1 MLKIYSVPEA
11 QSTLLNRVKAE
22 TPLPDSLKQGMRR
35 IFGRDVSPAE
45 AVAEILADVRAR
57 GDVALR
63 EWTFR
68 IDGVN
73 LEGLKIDRAQL
84 AAAASNL
91 SRDLIDSL
99 KFAADRV
106 RRFHQHQPLP
116 SWTTTEMGG
125 TLGQKMTP
133 LSRVGVYVP
142 GGTAPLPSTLLM
154 SAIPA
159 QVAGV
164 KDVVVITPPQ
174 RGTGQVSDVI
184 LAAAHIAGIE
194 TIYTLGGAQAIAA
207 LAYGTES
214 IQRVDKIVGPGN
226 LFVTLAKQQVFGL
239 VGLDGL
245 AGPTETV
252 VIADESADAAWV
264 AADLIAQAEHDVLA
278 SAILFTPSKSLAE
291 KVQIEV
297 ARQMEERT
305 RSAIIATSMQGQG
318 GIVITRDLDEAVHL
332 ADEYAPEHLCLAV
345 ENPAK
350 YEAMI
355 THAGGLF
362 IGERSFE
369 VLGDYVAGPS
379 HTMPTGGTA
388 RFASPLNALD
398 FVRITSLIALD
409 DESSAT
415 LSEQA
420 ARIAFAEQLDGHATA
435 ALLRTQPTAE
445 HTEKSENGSAPSA
458 FSAVSFI
465 RPDIAAMKPYT
476 PILPF
481 EVLSQKLNRTPDQ
494 IVKLDANENP
504 YGPSPNVREALASAP
519 FLHIYPDP
527 DSTALRAALAQFTG
541 MPSERLLAGAGA
553 DELIDLILRAVI
565 EPGDVVIDCPPSF
578 GMYPFSAAV
587 NAARYVAVPR
597 RENFSLDIDAIEQ
610 AVRSEPRAKVLFVCS
625 PNNPDG
631 SIIGDDDLRRLLK
644 LPVVVVLD
652 EAYVEFASPPGPLSQ
667 NRKDDFERGGVAL
680 GGAGHIAWTLDYPNL
695 AVLRTFSKLA
705 ALAGL
710 RAGYGAFPDW
720 LLPHLWKIKQPYN
733 VNVAA
738 SITAIASLNDLPY
751 LQTNVDRLVAERDRL
766 WAKLSEFA
774 FLKPYPTQSN
784 FILCRVIDREARA
797 LKQALER
804 QGVLV
809 RYFDKPGLQNC
820 IRISV
825 GTPEQTEALCVA
837 LTQVTSEK

>member
-1 MLKIYSVPEA
+1 MLKIYSVTEA
-11 QSTLLNRVKAE
+11 QSTLLNRVRAE
-22 TPLPDSLKQGMRR
+22 TPLPESLRASLRR
-35 IFGRDVSPAE
+35 IFGRDIAPAE
-45 AVAEILADVRAR
+45 AVAEILADVRSR
-57 GDVALR
+57 GDAALR

-68 IDGVN
+68 IDGVS
-73 LEGLKIDRAQL
+73 LEGLKIDRAAL
-84 AAAASNL
+84 AAAADRL
-91 SRDLIDSL
+91 PRELIDSL
-99 KFAADRV
+99 EFAADRV

-133 LSRVGVYVP
+133 LTRVGVYVP

-164 KDVVVITPPQ
+164 QDVLVVTPPN
-174 RGTGQVSDVI
+174 RSTGTISDVI
-184 LAAAHIAGIE
+184 LAAAHIAGID

-252 VIADESADAAWV
+252 VIADDSADAEWV

-278 SAILFTPSKSLAE
+278 SAILFTPSASLAE

-297 ARQMEERT
+297 ARQMED
-305 RSAIIATSMQGQG
+305 RSRASIIATSLQGQG
-318 GIVITRDLDEAVHL
+318 GIVITRDLDEAVRL
-332 ADEYAPEHLCLAV
+332 ADEYAPEHMCLAV
-345 ENPAK
+345 EDPAK
-350 YEAMI
+350 YEEMI

-420 ARIAFAEQLDGHATA
+420 ARIAFAEQLDGHAQA
-435 ALLRTQPTAE
+435 ALLRTQITAE
-445 HTEKSENGSAPSA
+445 HAESAEKTTDKSVLS
-458 FSAVSFI
+458 VSSVVHFI

-481 EVLSQKLNRTPDQ
+481 EVLSQKLSRTPDQ

-504 YGPSPNVREALASAP
+504 YGPSPKVREALATAP

-527 DSTALRAALAQFTG
+527 DSTALR
-541 MPSERLLAGAGA
+541 
-553 DELIDLILRAVI
+553 
-565 EPGDVVIDCPPSF
+565 
-578 GMYPFSAAV
+578 
-587 NAARYVAVPR
+587 
-597 RENFSLDIDAIEQ
+597 
-610 AVRSEPRAKVLFVCS
+610 
-625 PNNPDG
+625 
-631 SIIGDDDLRRLLK
+631 
-644 LPVVVVLD
+644 
-652 EAYVEFASPPGPLSQ
+652 
-667 NRKDDFERGGVAL
+667 
-680 GGAGHIAWTLDYPNL
+680 
-695 AVLRTFSKLA
+695 
-705 ALAGL
+705 
-710 RAGYGAFPDW
+710 
-720 LLPHLWKIKQPYN
+720 
-733 VNVAA
+733 
-738 SITAIASLNDLPY
+738 
-751 LQTNVDRLVAERDRL
+751 
-766 WAKLSEFA
+766 
-774 FLKPYPTQSN
+774 
-784 FILCRVIDREARA
+784 
-797 LKQALER
+797 
-804 QGVLV
+804 
-809 RYFDKPGLQNC
+809 
-820 IRISV
+820 
-825 GTPEQTEALCVA
+825 EAL
-837 LTQVTSEK
+837 